1 MSGAAGTAET
11 TTPIQAPSAIADQQP
26 AVLTYE
32 EKLQLNNNKPV
43 VTLVVDTNPFIK
55 GLPLDHIANKFVT
68 IPEVLGELRSRASKD
83 RYQSLDMKYGIDV
96 IEPDAESM
104 NAVVAFA
111 RKTGDYASLAMADL
125 KIIALGFML
134 EKKANGMRRLRLEPV
149 GNQPNIADRKLMKNA
164 VEVVGNDSN
173 EAAKEA
179 EEIGEADESEEAVQ
193 ESGKEIEQLE
203 QTIEDLSVEP
213 KDEET
218 AGIAEEGIV
227 LTSAA
232 KDEFEVGSDEE
243 FDDDEEYE
251 DSETQQAEEGDDND
265 DGWEVAGPKRTK
277 KAPRKDDFFNGEWIT
292 PNNVKL
298 HQAASAMGMKN
309 AMSDRPKAILK
320 VACVT
325 SDFAMQNVILKMG
338 INLVTPDGIAVRR
351 LRTWVLR
358 CHACFEL
365 TGDMNKQFCPACGHP
380 TLKRCSVTTS
390 TNGQLQVHLKKDYRY
405 NLRGTVYSMPKPH
418 GGKHTIRDIITRED
432 DKAYQS
438 AVRYKNI
445 KESKANSG
453 LGGVN
458 SLLDPD
464 FIPDL
469 LVGNSLADSKGYGVA
484 TDARGMPMVA
494 RNRKNPNAVK
504 RTGNRKHKR
513 QNF

>member
-1 MSGAAGTAET
+1 MSSAADTVET
-11 TTPIQAPSAIADQQP
+11 TTPTQAPSAIADQQP

-164 VEVVGNDSN
+164 
-173 EAAKEA
+173 
-179 EEIGEADESEEAVQ
+179 
-193 ESGKEIEQLE
+193 IEQLE

-218 AGIAEEGIV
+218 VGIAEEGIV

-232 KDEFEVGSDEE
+232 KDEFE
-243 FDDDEEYE
+243 
-251 DSETQQAEEGDDND
+251 
-265 DGWEVAGPKRTK
+265 

>member
-1 MSGAAGTAET
+1 MSNGADTAAA
-11 TTPIQAPSAIADQQP
+11 TTPPQAPTDAQP
-26 AVLTYE
+26 VPVLTYE
-32 EKLQLNNNKPV
+32 EKLKLNNNKPV

-68 IPEVLGELRSRASKD
+68 IPEVLGELRSRAAKD
-83 RYQSLDMKYGIDV
+83 RYQSLDLKHGIEV

-104 NAVVAFA
+104 SAVVGFA
-111 RKTGDYASLAMADL
+111 KKTGDYASLAMADL
-125 KIIALGFML
+125 KVVALAFML
-134 EKKANGMRRLRLEPV
+134 EKRANGMRRLRLEPV
-149 GNQPNIADRKLMKNA
+149 GSQPNIADRKLMENA
-164 VEVVGNDSN
+164 VELVGNGDN
-173 EAAKEA
+173 EEIKEEETEEQEVKEA
-179 EEIGEADESEEAVQ
+179 E
-193 ESGKEIEQLE
+193 KEVEQLDNKI
-203 QTIEDLSVEP
+203 QDLSVESN
-213 KDEET
+213 EEED
-218 AGIAEEGIV
+218 AMADAV

-243 FDDDEEYE
+243 FDDEEE
-251 DSETQQAEEGDDND
+251 EEEEEESDSQQPAEEDDD
-265 DGWEVAGPKRTK
+265 DGWEVAGPKKTK

-292 PNNVKL
+292 PSNVKL
-298 HQAASAMGMKN
+298 HLAANAMGMKN
-309 AMSDRPKAILK
+309 ALSNRPQSIFK

-358 CHACFEL
+358 CHACFAL

-380 TLKRCSVTTS
+380 TLKRCSVTTG

-418 GGKHTIRDIITRED
+418 GGKHTIRDVITRED
-432 DKAYQS
+432 DKAYRS
-438 AVRYKNI
+438 AVRYKQI

-469 LVGNSLADSKGYGVA
+469 LIGNSLADSKGYGVA

-513 QNF
+513 QDF